1 MTHLAGLNENFD
13 KTVEA
18 SDLKYQQIEEQTF
31 QIESFIEEDREFK
44 HQLSLIR
51 REEIKMLEQT
61 IIKKINEQ
69 Q

>member
-1 MTHLAGLNENFD
+1 MTHLAELNENFD